1 MNVFMIFGISFV
13 ALIGIAL
20 VLFNKRLKVP
30 KIDKWLIFGVT
41 FIFLMSASTI
51 ISLGLGQNKIAMG
64 CLYGGLV
71 FMYLIINTFGFF
83 RHDDN
88 RKTNVLGFIIA
99 TGGVIII
106 SAISYYITT
115 HPNIFIH

>member
-1 MNVFMIFGISFV
+1 MNVFMTFGLSFV

-20 VLFNKRLKVP
+20 FLFKKRTKVP

-71 FMYLIINTFGFF
+71 LMYVIINSFGFF

-88 RKTNVLGFIIA
+88 RKTNVLGFMIA
-99 TGGVIII
+99 TGGVIVI
-106 SAISYYITT
+106 SAMSYYVTT
-115 HPNIFIH
+115 HPNIFIF

>member
-1 MNVFMIFGISFV
+1 MNVFMTFGLSFV
-13 ALIGIAL
+13 ALLGIAL

-30 KIDKWLIFGVT
+30 RIDKLLIFGVT

-71 FMYLIINTFGFF
+71 LLYVIINSFGFF

-88 RKTNVLGFIIA
+88 RKVNVIGFMIA
-99 TGGVIII
+99 TGGVIVI

-115 HPNIFIH
+115 HPNLFIH